1 MQTEIYLDANA
12 TSPVLPCAI
21 SAAAAAMREGF
32 GNPSSSHAT
41 GMKAKAMLDAVRQR
55 ACRIL
60 GVGAGR
66 LSFTSGATESIQ
78 AAVLSALCDIRAR
91 RARGEAAG
99 ELLVYG
105 ATEHKAVP
113 ESLAHWNR
121 ILGTGLELVA
131 LPVDQYGRHRLDVLR
146 ELAPRAAMV
155 CTMAAN
161 NETGAISD
169 LDGIG
174 AVLCASASPAYWMVD
189 SVQALGKM
197 NLRLCDTR
205 IDYAP
210 FSGHKL
216 YAPKGI
222 GMLYV
227 REGAPYTPLMCGGGQ
242 EAGQRAGTEN
252 MAGVAA
258 LGAVLEAL
266 EDGRSFRSHA
276 ELVQFRMQLA
286 DALRQ
291 ALPGIVFNA
300 PFGNTLPTTLNFS
313 VPGFSSRELLDLFDA
328 AGVRVSSGSAC
339 SSAKAA
345 PSYVLEAMHL
355 PHWRCAAAVRMSF
368 GPMADQVFI
377 DAACERIAHCGDA
390 LRATCLI
397 PSAMPSEIRDGVVQL
412 GVDGECT
419 WLVLDAASRSCAIID
434 PLEPLVGRI
443 ADFIHCQGYQV
454 RAVIDTHE
462 HPACTSG
469 RSALLLRLSDRL
481 DRAESRHSLGWPALS
496 DRISIGNG
504 MPVDAIALGGRV
516 LARLPQQDGMFD
528 SVTYL
533 LGTRDGSKSMAAA
546 DVDFAFVGN
555 GASAEVTARLAA
567 VVAPHT
573 ILCSALD
580 AGTVS
585 CTTLAAEQSTAPAMA
600 PAAARELAG
609 NTLEAFMDAHPDAML
624 VDVREAYEHVA
635 AGAGSWQGRTAHSV
649 PLSRMADRLAV
660 WLRNRERRPLVFFC
674 RTGGR
679 SAKAA
684 ACLHRLGYQDAWHV
698 AGALAL
704 NSAERVRV
712 PVEA

>member
-12 TSPVLPCAI
+12 TSAVLPAAI
-21 SAAAAAMREGF
+21 TAASAAMRDGF

-41 GMKAKAMLDAVRQR
+41 GIKARATLDAVRAC

-78 AAVLSALCDIRAR
+78 TAVLSALVAIRER
-91 RARGEAAG
+91 RSRGEFTG
-99 ELLVYG
+99 DLLVYG

-113 ESLAHWNR
+113 ESLAHWNHL
-121 ILGTGLELVA
+121 LGTHLALCA
-131 LPVDQYGRHRLDVLR
+131 LPVDAYGRHSLDALR

-161 NETGAISD
+161 NETGVISD

-174 AVLCASASPAYWMVD
+174 AVLCATASPAYWMVD

-197 NLRLCDTR
+197 HLALGATR

-227 REGAPYTPLMCGGGQ
+227 REGAPYTSLMCGGGQ

-258 LGAVLEAL
+258 MGAVLEAL
-266 EDGRSFRSHA
+266 EDGASFRSHA
-276 ELVQFRMQLA
+276 ELAHFRARLA
-286 DALRQ
+286 EALRS

-313 VPGFSSRELLDLFDA
+313 VPGFSSKELLDLFDA

-339 SSAKAA
+339 SAAKTA

-355 PHWRCAAAVRMSF
+355 AHWRCAAAVRMSF
-368 GPMADQVFI
+368 GPMVDHAFI
-377 DAACERIAHCGDA
+377 DAACKRIAHCGQA
-390 LRATCLI
+390 LRMTCLI
-397 PSAMPSEIRDGVVQL
+397 PSAMPAECGDGIVQL
-412 GVDGECT
+412 GVDGDCT
-419 WLVLDAASRSCAIID
+419 WLVLDAASRSCVIID
-434 PLEPLVGRI
+434 PMAPLAGRI
-443 ADFIHCQGYQV
+443 ADFIRCQQYQV
-454 RAVIDTHE
+454 RAVVNTRE
-462 HPACTSG
+462 HCAASSG
-469 RSALLLRLSDRL
+469 RAALLLLLADQFN
-481 DRAESRHSLGWPALS
+481 RAESCHCLGWPSES
-496 DRISIGNG
+496 DSITLGDGMLVNAIVLGNK
-504 MPVDAIALGGRV
+504 VF
-516 LARLPQQDGMFD
+516 ARLPQEEGRCD

-533 LGTRDGSKSMAAA
+533 FGARREDKVLAPG
-546 DVDFAFVGN
+546 DVRFAFT
-555 GASAEVTARLAA
+555 GAGMLARLAC
-567 VVAPHT
+567 VVSPQS
-573 ILCSALD
+573 ILCAAED
-580 AGTVS
+580 NGTVS
-585 CTTLAAEQSTAPAMA
+585 CTTLAAENLGVIVDAPARQISEPSLEQFMA
-600 PAAARELAG
+600 EHP
-609 NTLEAFMDAHPDAML
+609 EALL

-635 AGAGSWQGRTAHSV
+635 AGAGSWHGRKAHSV
-649 PLSRMADRLAV
+649 PLSRIADRLAV
-660 WLRNRERRPLVFFC
+660 WLRGENRPLVFFC
-674 RTGGR
+674 RTGTR

-698 AGALAL
+698 TSGLTL
-704 NSAERVRV
+704 NSSKDGKV
-712 PVEA
+712 PLEA